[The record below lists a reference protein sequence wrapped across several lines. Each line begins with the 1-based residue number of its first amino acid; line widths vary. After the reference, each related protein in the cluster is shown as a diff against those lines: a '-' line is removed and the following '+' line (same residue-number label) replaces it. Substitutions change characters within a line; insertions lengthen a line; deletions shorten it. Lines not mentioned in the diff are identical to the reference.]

1 MGEPPSPTFD
11 ISDDERAAPGATSSG
26 ARGDHKHRSERHHP
40 PAYEQARSDYKK
52 AEKELKRKQEQ
63 LADAKRDEQR
73 REKQLRGGGAASSSA
88 PAPPVADSV
97 LGELRESVEGGR
109 ELLARERQ
117 QLTAVEG
124 AISEMRG

>member
-26 ARGDHKHRSERHHP
+26 ARGEHKHRSERHHP

-73 REKQLRGGGAASSSA
+73 REKQLRGGGAAS
-88 PAPPVADSV
+88 
-97 LGELRESVEGGR
+97 GGR
-109 ELLARERQ
+109 RAAHAPSHGSSPRQVSFYELL
-117 QLTAVEG
+117 
-124 AISEMRG
+124 